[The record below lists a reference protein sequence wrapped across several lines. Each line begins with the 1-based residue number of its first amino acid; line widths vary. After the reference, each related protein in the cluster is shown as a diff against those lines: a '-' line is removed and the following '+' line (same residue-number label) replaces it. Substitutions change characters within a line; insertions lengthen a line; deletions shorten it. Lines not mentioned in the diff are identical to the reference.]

1 MVFAIITIGVTPL
14 VNAFLLFYLR
24 SGFSYNIVLRIL
36 INVLN
41 TIFFIILTSL
51 FLYTVSPSQFNHTS
65 IYKNIFVIFIGY
77 ILFGLNSFLS
87 AFSKKGNYIKLMI
100 LLSGFIVFLYT
111 LYYQSK

>member
-1 MVFAIITIGVTPL
+1 MEHKAIKGHIALFAA
-14 VNAFLLFYLR
+14 N
-24 SGFSYNIVLRIL
+24 
-36 INVLN
+36 
-41 TIFFIILTSL
+41 
-51 FLYTVSPSQFNHTS
+51 
-65 IYKNIFVIFIGY
+65 